1 MLIKNKKGLSLTE
14 VLVALALV
22 GIVSPLIFTIF
33 VFGLEDY
40 STTTKYVNQQYS
52 VMEVTRYIRQD
63 VEASKKVTYVCT
75 EEEEGLKIREVIFEF
90 PDKSLRMWKFESL
103 GDDENSFKGLR
114 LKSVPK
120 DKYDLDDGKYV
131 IDSSI
136 EYQNIIDKLDL
147 SQSGFDVDTLSEDTG
162 PTKLMLTIRP
172 ERLNKTKY
180 RGRNVNENIIT
191 EFSVRY
197 KINQKIIDEGD

>member
-1 MLIKNKKGLSLTE
+1 MLIKNKKGISLTE

-40 STTTKYVNQQYS
+40 STTTKYLNQQYS
-52 VMEVTRYIRQD
+52 VMEVIRYIRQD
-63 VEASKKVTYVCT
+63 IEAAKKVTYLYT
-75 EEEEGLKIREVIFEF
+75 EEAEGPEIKEIIFEF
-90 PDKSLRMWKFESL
+90 PNGDLRMWKFEAL
-103 GDDENSFKGLR
+103 GDDGDSFKGLR

-120 DKYDLDDGKYV
+120 GKYTLDDEKYE
-131 IDSSI
+131 ITDSSI

-147 SQSGFDVDTLSEDTG
+147 SQSGFEIKSESAT
-162 PTKLMLTIRP
+162 PSKLILTIRP
-172 ERLNKTKY
+172 ERLNKTRY

-197 KINQKIIDEGD
+197 KINEKLLIE